1 MQFKFQSHFA
11 IITREIMLRLYCIII
26 IILNINFLQH
36 LGKSYGLIFIIILNM
51 IASKKYIIGLHRK

>member
-11 IITREIMLRLYCIII
+11 IITREIMLRLYCII